1 MKYRKPTS
9 TLLLTLL
16 FLMGF
21 LTIGAQT
28 RCDSV
33 LLTHDTTI
41 TVGNTVTLRAHNLF
55 DYQWLPASAF
65 NNPADS
71 FQTVSP
77 TATTTYY
84 ITGHYISD
92 NVVTNGNFES
102 GNIGFVTDYNYSNT
116 VSTYGWGTAIIG
128 DANSYT
134 INTSSANVHSHFATY
149 PCTDHT
155 SGSGQC
161 MFVNGS
167 GTPNTCVWQ
176 QTIQTTPNTD
186 YIFIAW
192 VATLSSNPTSS
203 GSARAS
209 LQFSIN
215 GQSIGSTFNSPPQTA
230 TWERFYQPWNSGN
243 NTQAIIKIINQN
255 TEEGGGNDFA
265 LDDISFSPL
274 YLCTDS
280 VTVTVGVPLDA
291 LDDQVAACRGTSL
304 TMRPLD
310 NDIIDNWC
318 GTVQPEIIQQ
328 PAHANALVSNT
339 DITINFDPT
348 FTGTETMKYRICCG
362 GKCDTAEITLV
373 TSGKNGEMFEQ
384 ACDRYTWNGQTY
396 SQSGAYTHRYISADG
411 CDSIVTLYLTIDN
424 CSIPVHLPSAIS
436 PSISDGHNDRLSL
449 PDIVK
454 PQMMEFKIRIF
465 DRWGNLVF
473 YSEDKDFVWDGT
485 RNGKL
490 LPNSVYIYDLRYK
503 TETDSE
509 PVVLQGTITVL

>member
-1 MKYRKPTS
+1 MKHKELTV
-9 TLLLTLL
+9 TLLLIVS
-16 FLMGF
+16 F
-21 LTIGAQT
+21 LTLTAQT

-41 TVGNTVTLRAHNLF
+41 NMGEAATLRAHNLF

-71 FQTVSP
+71 IQTVSP
-77 TATTTYY
+77 TVATTYY
-84 ITGHYISD
+84 ITGHYLSD
-92 NVVTNGNFES
+92 NMVTNGNFES

-155 SGSGQC
+155 SGSGLC

-192 VATLSSNPTSS
+192 VATLSSSPTSS
-203 GSARAS
+203 GNALAS

-215 GQSIGSTFNSPPQTA
+215 GQTIGPVFNSPPQTA
-230 TWERFYQPWNSGN
+230 TWERFCQPWNSGN
-243 NTQAIIKIINQN
+243 NTQAVIKIINQN
-255 TEEGGGNDFA
+255 IEEGGGNDFA

-274 YLCTDS
+274 LPCFDS

-328 PAHANALVSNT
+328 PTHANAQVSNT

-362 GKCDTAEITLV
+362 GKCDTAEIILI
-373 TSGKNGEMFEQ
+373 TSGKNGEIFEQ

-411 CDSIVTLYLTIDN
+411 CDSTVTLYLIIDD
-424 CSIPVHLPSAIS
+424 CTVPVYLPSAIS
-436 PSISDGHNDRLSL
+436 PTLSDGHNDRLSL

-454 PQMMEFKIRIF
+454 PQMIEFEIRIF

-473 YSEDKDFVWDGT
+473 LSKDKDFVWDGT

-509 PVVLQGTITVL
+509 PVVLKGTITVL